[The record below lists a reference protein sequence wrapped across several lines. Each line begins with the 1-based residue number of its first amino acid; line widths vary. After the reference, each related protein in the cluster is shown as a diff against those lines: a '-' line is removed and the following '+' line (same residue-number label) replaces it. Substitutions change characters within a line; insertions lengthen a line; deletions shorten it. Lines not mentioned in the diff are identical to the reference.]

1 MFRCDYNVR
10 GHFCK
15 VLEAALDF
23 YYIMRS
29 VLFEGK
35 TKEQVEEL
43 LPCLGAQQRSYAK
56 DEVIFP
62 AGQPLHVLG
71 VILKGDVRI
80 EHVSSWGEVDILTI
94 MEEGKTFGEA
104 AACARGTQLMVDY
117 VAERDCTVLFLDVER
132 MLAPCPK
139 GCPSHSRLV
148 VNLVALLARRN
159 LELARRA
166 FVMTNHTM
174 RAKVLSY
181 LSTAA
186 EAYGTTSFEIP
197 YNREQLASYLGV
209 DRSALSAELSRM
221 QKAGLIRFHKNRF
234 ELLGPSDSCAK

>member
-1 MFRCDYNVR
+1 M
-10 GHFCK
+10 
-15 VLEAALDF
+15 DF
-23 YYIMRS
+23 YYILRS
-29 VLFEGK
+29 VLFEGM

-43 LPCLGAQQRSYAK
+43 LPCLGAVQRSYSK
-56 DEVIFP
+56 DEVIFS
-62 AGQPLHVLG
+62 AGQPLHTLG
-71 VILKGDVRI
+71 IILKGDVRI

-104 AACARGTQLMVDY
+104 AACARGTQLMADY

-132 MLAPCPK
+132 MLAPCGK
-139 GCPSHSRLV
+139 GCPSHTLLIN
-148 VNLVALLARRN
+148 NLIALLARRN
-159 LELARRA
+159 LELARRS
-166 FVMTNHTM
+166 FVMTNHTI

-186 EAYGTTSFEIP
+186 EAYGTKSFEIP

-221 QKAGLIRFHKNRF
+221 QRAGLIRFHKSHF
-234 ELLGPSDSCAK
+234 ELLAPSDSCAK

>member
-1 MFRCDYNVR
+1 
-10 GHFCK
+10 
-15 VLEAALDF
+15 
-23 YYIMRS
+23 
-29 VLFEGK
+29 
-35 TKEQVEEL
+35 
-43 LPCLGAQQRSYAK
+43 
-56 DEVIFP
+56 
-62 AGQPLHVLG
+62 
-71 VILKGDVRI
+71 
-80 EHVSSWGEVDILTI
+80 
-94 MEEGKTFGEA
+94 
-104 AACARGTQLMVDY
+104 
-117 VAERDCTVLFLDVER
+117 